1 MKKAGKVLAFLIII
15 ALIVV
20 PLAACTGPQGPIG
33 PQGPQGPQG
42 PAGPEG
48 PPGREGKQGPL
59 GAAVLTGNSILS
71 SHIKDG
77 EVKTDDIA
85 DDAVTSAKIDEADGT
100 TGQDT
105 TTGSGVKTGHIQ
117 DDAVTADKI
126 ADGAIGAVAIGD
138 NSVTLA
144 KLEDAAAAGQIIVA
158 DATNSPAYVTM
169 SGDATISATGALTIA
184 NGAVDSAELAD
195 NAVISGKIAAD
206 AVSSG
211 NIVDLNIQTNDIA
224 SSAVNSAKIQDG
236 SIALADMGC
245 LDYAVVPGPNPYLG
259 PGLFTVTLGN
269 LTTVNCAVVSCSPEI
284 GGGSWNGYVAT
295 ISSISG
301 NQVTIDVYVQ
311 SGSAIPSPL
320 EELFHAMGPVNL
332 SGVTFYVIA
341 IGN

>member
-1 MKKAGKVLAFLIII
+1 MKKAGKVLAFLIIL

-20 PLAACTGPQGPIG
+20 PLTACEGPPGASGAP
-33 PQGPQGPQG
+33 GPQGPQG
-42 PAGPEG
+42 PAGPEGPSG

-105 TTGSGVKTGHIQ
+105 NTGSGVKTGHIQ

-126 ADGAIGAVAIGD
+126 ADGAIGAGAIGD

-184 NGAVDSAELAD
+184 NDAVDSAELAD

-211 NIVDLNIQTNDIA
+211 NIVDLTIGANDINTG
-224 SSAVNSAKIQDG
+224 AVNSAKIQDG

-245 LDYAVVPGPNPYLG
+245 LDYWTGPGPAAYT
-259 PGLFTVTLGN
+259 PGGFVFNLTG
-269 LTTVNCAVVSCSPEI
+269 LTTVNCATVSCSPI
-284 GGGSWNGYVAT
+284 GGAGSGIGAYFAT
-295 ISSISG
+295 IVPTGG
-301 NQVTIDVYVQ
+301 NAVLIQVWAT
-311 SGSAIPSPL
+311 GLSPGAVFT
-320 EELFHAMGPVNL
+320 ELSGPVNL
-332 SGVTFYVIA
+332 SNIAFYVIA
-341 IGN
+341 VGE